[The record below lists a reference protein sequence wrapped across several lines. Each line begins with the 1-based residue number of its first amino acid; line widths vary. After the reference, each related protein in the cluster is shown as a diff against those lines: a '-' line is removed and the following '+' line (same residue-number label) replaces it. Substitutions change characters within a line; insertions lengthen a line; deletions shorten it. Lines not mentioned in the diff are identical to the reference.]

1 MGIIA
6 SFVMGVIAS
15 FVEVFS
21 SPQGIIGQCLGC
33 VGLVIMVLSF
43 QFKKNRTLF
52 IMQSIAA
59 FCFVLNFLL
68 IGAWAGTFFNLC
80 VLIRGVLFM
89 KNSDKKWKLFVT
101 EAIFVG
107 SYAFSLVLDHRPM
120 QIVLVSLVL
129 VGLLTSTFFMWQG
142 AAKRIR
148 YCQIVC
154 TSPVWIAHNVYN
166 PSLPGIVCECFN
178 MISSVIY
185 LIRRRDDAGQTQE

>member
-1 MGIIA
+1 MGIIE
-6 SFVMGVIAS
+6 SFT
-15 FVEVFS
+15 EVFS
-21 SPQGIIGQCLGC
+21 SPQGIIGQSLGC
-33 VGLVIMVLSF
+33 IGLVIMVLSF

-68 IGAWAGTFFNLC
+68 IGAWAGTFFNAC

-89 KNSDKKWKLFVT
+89 KNSNKKWKLVVT

-107 SYAFSLVLDHRPM
+107 SYAFSLVLDHRPV

-129 VGLLTSTFFMWQG
+129 FGLLSSTYFMWQG
-142 AAKRIR
+142 ATKKIR
-148 YCQIVC
+148 YCQIAC

-178 MISSVIY
+178 MISSIIY
-185 LIRRRDDAGQTQE
+185 LRRTRTK

>member
-1 MGIIA
+1 MGIIE
-6 SFVMGVIAS
+6 SFT
-15 FVEVFS
+15 EVFS
-21 SPQGIIGQCLGC
+21 TPQGIVGQCFGF
-33 VGLVIMVLSF
+33 VGLIIMVLSF

-89 KNSDKKWKLFVT
+89 KNSNKKWKLIFT

-107 SYAFSLVLDHRPM
+107 SYAFSLVLDHRPV
-120 QIVLVSLVL
+120 QILLVSLVL
-129 VGLLTSTFFMWQG
+129 IGLLSSTFFMWQG
-142 AAKRIR
+142 ATKKIR
-148 YCQIVC
+148 YCQIFC
-154 TSPVWIAHNVYN
+154 TSPVWIAHNFYN

-178 MISSVIY
+178 MVSSIIF
-185 LIRRRDDAGQTQE
+185 LIRSKKNA